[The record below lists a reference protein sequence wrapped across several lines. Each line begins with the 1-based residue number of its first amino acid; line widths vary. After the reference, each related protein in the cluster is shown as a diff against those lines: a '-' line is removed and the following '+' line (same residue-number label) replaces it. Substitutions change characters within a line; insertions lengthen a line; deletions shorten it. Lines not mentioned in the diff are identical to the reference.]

1 MFVWDTFLFKR
12 IKRHGYMG
20 IGDFPRSGNQSQ
32 GDMRLELLK
41 FLVEGLLE
49 VVLSI
54 ITSFGYFHANK
65 KTYYIIP
72 SLMNEFN

>member
-20 IGDFPRSGNQSQ
+20 IGD
-32 GDMRLELLK
+32 MRLQLLK